1 MYKTH
6 EEIEEFEDLEVFPW
20 HQNFET
26 GIQEVDEQ
34 HKALV
39 ILLNKLANSLTQ
51 EKITEVEDTFTQL
64 AKYADYHFKSEEKVW
79 EKYFDKKNPLF
90 QSHKHSHDSFLPTV
104 IELQEKNKDRP
115 FYDTAEEI
123 LLFLIR
129 WLAFHIIDEDKRLAL
144 IIDSINNGKELNEA
158 KLISDSQMGGSMKI
172 LIDAVLSMY
181 DNLSIKAIKL
191 IRERKARILAQKELR
206 KINKKLEKLSITDQL
221 TNLYNRRH
229 FEEIFEQELKRAKR
243 NNTIIS
249 LILFDI
255 DYFKKLNDT
264 YGHLQGDKALKT
276 VAKCVKRVC
285 KRANDFAF
293 RIGGEEFAIMITN
306 EDSKTAIELCE
317 ILKKE
322 IEKEEIPNENSS
334 VSKYLTISAGIVS
347 KVPNAL
353 EDIDSFTKIADER
366 LYQAKELGR
375 NLIIF

>member
-1 MYKTH
+1 MNKTH

-34 HKALV
+34 HKTLV

-64 AKYADYHFKSEEKVW
+64 AKYADFHFKSEEKVW

-90 QSHKHSHDSFLPTV
+90 EIHKESHDSFLPTV
-104 IELQEKNKDRP
+104 IELQEKNKDKP

-206 KINKKLEKLSITDQL
+206 KINKKLEKLSVTDQL

-229 FEEIFEQELKRAKR
+229 FEELFVQELKRAKR

-249 LILFDI
+249 VILFDI

-264 YGHLQGDKALKT
+264 YGHIQGDKALKS
-276 VAKCVKRVC
+276 VAKCIKNVC

-293 RIGGEEFAIMITN
+293 RIGGEEFAILITN
-306 EDSKTAIELCE
+306 EETNTAIELCE

-322 IEKEEIPNENSS
+322 IEKEEILNENSS

-347 KVPNAL
+347 KIPGNFD
-353 EDIDSFTKIADER
+353 DIDSIMKIADEK